1 MGMLETKL
9 ELRGGTLPA
18 SAGRFSF
25 GRRGGAGRALQLAA
39 HVGRGCSATFE
50 NRDPSPP
57 RQLDVSPTRMGG
69 DTPRREGARAS
80 WVGAYCA
87 KESQQ

>member
-25 GRRGGAGRALQLAA
+25 GRRGGKRSFILSISALVMLAYVGLCW
-39 HVGRGCSATFE
+39 HMFVYVGRIWGSINVPLTA
-50 NRDPSPP
+50 
-57 RQLDVSPTRMGG
+57 LVSYFLK
-69 DTPRREGARAS
+69 
-80 WVGAYCA
+80 VVFV
-87 KESQQ
+87 K

>member
-25 GRRGGAGRALQLAA
+25 GRRGGDTIELR
-39 HVGRGCSATFE
+39 HVGWSPRSRCGGCRAFASGV
-50 NRDPSPP
+50 
-57 RQLDVSPTRMGG
+57 L
-69 DTPRREGARAS
+69 GAVLWFS
-80 WVGAYCA
+80 
-87 KESQQ
+87 